1 MNGLIDG
8 AIGRSRMVLAIL
20 VCSILAGLMTYV
32 NIPKEADPDIPIPFV
47 AITIPLAGVTPE
59 DSERLLV
66 RPVEQEIQSLEGLKT
81 FSSFAG
87 EGAAQ
92 LVLEFEIDVDVDQ
105 AVLDVKDK
113 VDMAKRYFP
122 ADAREPIV
130 SEFNAA
136 QFPVLV
142 VNIYG
147 DAPERGLARIAEDL
161 KDRIEADPGVLEAR
175 VQGKREDLLEIVID
189 PVKLEAYNISYQ
201 EIYAVVNSNNQLIP
215 AGVIDTGQGSFAV
228 KVPGIIRTG
237 SDALSLPI
245 KRTEDAVVT
254 LGDVAEVRRTFKDA
268 TGHATFNG
276 EQALLIEVVK
286 RTGANILDTAN
297 NVNAIVE
304 DESQKWPTTVRA
316 KITSDMSEMIGDQL
330 GQLESSIMTAIVLV
344 MIIVVAALGWRSAML
359 VGIAIPATF
368 MIAFLMLGA
377 FGYTINMMVMF
388 GMVIAVGILVDGG
401 IVVTEYADRKMAEGM
416 PRKEAYALSG
426 KRMFWP
432 IVSSTLTTLAAFVP
446 FLFWNSM
453 PGKFMAYLPITLIFV
468 LTASLAVAL
477 IFLPVLGSVL
487 GGRSEEGTDE
497 NLAALAANGDP
508 RKAKGFIGGYVKLVS
523 VTLRHPLLTTGAV
536 FASVFAIFLWFG
548 SEQHK
553 TEFFL
558 DIEPEQAFV
567 FVQAQGALSADE
579 KAKYVSAAED
589 AISDIRGITAISTRT
604 GLSSSGFSFDGVGGI
619 PRDTIGQI
627 LLDLNTTSDGDF
639 NARETL
645 ETVRAQLAAVPAM
658 RFEIQS
664 REQGPPGG
672 KDVQVA
678 LLGEDSAEL
687 DRTATLIRNWL
698 ESRDDMIEI
707 DDSRPL
713 PGVEYQLTVDRAEA
727 GKFGVDVAQIGAAVQ
742 LVTNGVLV
750 GRFRPDDA
758 NEEVDIRVRFPEGER
773 SASAIDALKIATP
786 QGNVPLSLFVTREAA
801 PRVSQIERREG
812 KRVIDVRGNA
822 REQGTGGAI
831 VAELKAFLA
840 EADVPAGVE
849 VRFEGADED
858 TAEAGAFFAGAA
870 LAALFMMAVILLWQ
884 FNNFWQV
891 ALTLS
896 AVILSTAGVLV
907 GVNLLL
913 PYVSILMIGT
923 GIVAL
928 AGIVVNNNIILIDT
942 FNRLREDGR
951 SDEDAAVATAAQRI
965 RPILLTTGTTMF
977 GLFPMIIQ
985 MNVSFREGALNF
997 GGASSEWWVQLA
1009 TAVVFGLGFSTM
1021 MILLVTPAW
1030 LLAPNRIGSW
1040 ARRMFIIVRNT
1051 PAWAPDL
1058 VDSFKR
1064 PAELPLQAYRLVN
1077 GKLELAQRFT
1087 PPPQDDPYDPP
1098 PMRERDR
1105 MLPAAE

>member
-1 MNGLIDG
+1 MTGLIDG
-8 AIGRSRMVLAIL
+8 AIGRARMVIAIL
-20 VCSILAGLMTYV
+20 ICAVLAGTATY
-32 NIPKEADPDIPIPFV
+32 IGLPKEADPDIPIPFV
-47 AITIPLAGVTPE
+47 AITVPLAGVTPE
-59 DSERLLV
+59 DAERLLV
-66 RPVEQEIQSLEGLKT
+66 RPIEEEVQSLEGLKT
-81 FSSFAG
+81 FSSFAA

-113 VDMAKRYFP
+113 VDMAKRFFP

-130 SEFNAA
+130 TEFNAA

-142 VNIYG
+142 VNLYG
-147 DAPERGLARIAEDL
+147 DAPERGLAQIAEQL
-161 KDRIEADPGVLEAR
+161 RERLESDPGILEAR

-201 EIYAVVNSNNQLIP
+201 EIFAVVNNNNQLIP
-215 AGVIDTGQGSFAV
+215 AGLIDTGQGSFAV
-228 KVPGIIRTG
+228 KIPGVIRTG
-237 SDALSLPI
+237 ADALNLPI
-245 KRTEDAVVT
+245 KRTSDAVVT

-297 NVNAIVE
+297 NVRAIV
-304 DESQKWPTTVRA
+304 DEESKAWPPTVRA
-316 KITSDMSEMIGDQL
+316 EITSDASEMIGSQL

-344 MIIVVAALGWRSAML
+344 MVIVVASLGLRSAIL
-359 VGIAIPATF
+359 VGISIPSTF
-368 MIAFLMLGA
+368 MIAFLFLGA
-377 FGYTINMMVMF
+377 FGFTINMMVMF

-416 PRKEAYALSG
+416 NRKDAYALAG

-432 IVSSTLTTLAAFVP
+432 VVSSTLTTLAAFVP

-468 LTASLAVAL
+468 LTSSLIAAL
-477 IFLPVLGSVL
+477 IFLPVLGTVF
-487 GGRSEEGTDE
+487 GGRANGDTDE
-497 NLAALAANGDP
+497 NLAALAADGDP
-508 RKAKGFIGGYVKLVS
+508 RKAKGWIGAYVKIVS
-523 VTLRHPLLTTGAV
+523 ATVSRPLITTAAV
-536 FASVFAIFLWFG
+536 IGSTIAIFMWFG
-548 SEQHK
+548 SAQHK

-579 KAKYVSAAED
+579 KAEIVGRAED
-589 AISDIRGITAISTRT
+589 VITGLDGITAISTRT
-604 GLSSSGFSFDGVGGI
+604 GVSSSGFSFDGVSGV
-619 PRDTIGQI
+619 PLDTIGQI
-627 LLDLNTTSDGDF
+627 LLDLKTTSDGPYD
-639 NARETL
+639 ARKTL
-645 ETVRAQLAAVPAM
+645 EEVRSRLSAVPAL
-658 RFEIQS
+658 RFEIKA

-678 LLGEDSAEL
+678 LLGNDAEAL
-687 DRTATLIRNWL
+687 DRTATLIRGWL
-698 ESRDDMIEI
+698 EARDDVIEV

-713 PGVEYQLTVDRAEA
+713 PGVEYQLSVDRAEA

-750 GRFRPDDA
+750 GRYRPDDA
-758 NEEVDIRVRFPEGER
+758 NEEVDIRVRFPEDDR
-773 SASAIDALKIATP
+773 SATALDSLKIATP
-786 QGNVPLSLFVTREAA
+786 QGNVPLSLFVTREPA

-822 REQGTGGAI
+822 LEQGTGGAI
-831 VAELKAFLA
+831 VAELKAFIASQDL
-840 EADVPAGVE
+840 PPGLE

-858 TAEAGAFFAGAA
+858 TADAGAFFVGAA

-951 SDEDAAVATAAQRI
+951 TPEDAAIATAAQRI

-977 GLFPMIIQ
+977 GLFPMMVQ
-985 MNVSFREGALNF
+985 MNVSFAEGAINF

-1030 LLAPNRIGSW
+1030 LLAPDRIGRW
-1040 ARRMFIIVRNT
+1040 TVRNWKRFSPPVLAVLEPILSRFRGRKLAEDFPL
-1051 PAWAPDL
+1051 PA
-1058 VDSFKR
+1058 
-1064 PAELPLQAYRLVN
+1064 
-1077 GKLELAQRFT
+1077 
-1087 PPPQDDPYDPP
+1087 PPPKRGPKADND
-1098 PMRERDR
+1098 EV
-1105 MLPAAE
+1105 LPAAE

>member
-8 AIGRSRMVLAIL
+8 AIGRARMVIAIL
-20 VCSILAGLMTYV
+20 ICAVLAGTFTY
-32 NIPKEADPDIPIPFV
+32 IKLPKEADPDIPIPVV

-66 RPVEQEIQSLEGLKT
+66 RPVEEEIQSLEGLKT
-81 FSSFAG
+81 FKSYAS
-87 EGAAQ
+87 EGAAT

-136 QFPVLV
+136 QFPMLV

-147 DAPERGLARIAEDL
+147 DAPERGLGRIAEDL
-161 KDRIEADPGVLEAR
+161 RERLEADPGILEAR
-175 VQGKREDLLEIVID
+175 ISGKREDLLEIVID

-201 EIYAVVNSNNQLIP
+201 EIAAIVNSNNQLIP

-237 SDALSLPI
+237 ADALSLPI
-245 KRTEDAVVT
+245 KRTENAVVT
-254 LGDVAEVRRTFKDA
+254 LGDVADVRRTFKDA
-268 TGHATFNG
+268 TGSATFNG
-276 EQALLIEVVK
+276 EQGLLIEVVK

-297 NVNAIVE
+297 NVRAILA
-304 DESQKWPTTVRA
+304 DESQKWPSTVRA
-316 KITSDMSEMIGDQL
+316 EITSDASELIGSQL

-344 MIIVVAALGWRSAML
+344 MIIVVASLGLRSATL
-359 VGIAIPATF
+359 VGIAIPSSF
-368 MIAFLMLGA
+368 VIAFLFLGA
-377 FGYTINMMVMF
+377 FGYTVNMMVMF
-388 GMVIAVGILVDGG
+388 GMVIAVGILVDGA
-401 IVVTEYADRKMAEGM
+401 IVVTEYADRKLAEGLD
-416 PRKEAYALSG
+416 RKEAYALAG

-432 IVSSTLTTLAAFVP
+432 VVSSTLTTLAAFVP

-453 PGKFMAYLPITLIFV
+453 PGKFMAYLPLTLIFV
-468 LTASLAVAL
+468 LTASLVVAL
-477 IFLPVLGSVL
+477 IFLPVLGTVI
-487 GGRSEEGTDE
+487 GGRASGTDE
-497 NLAALAANGDP
+497 NLAALAADGDP
-508 RKAKGFIGGYVKLVS
+508 RKAKGWIGGYVKI
-523 VTLRHPLLTTGAV
+523 VTETVRRPLITTGVV
-536 FASVFAIFLWFG
+536 FASVIAIFVWFG
-548 SEQHK
+548 SENHK
-553 TEFFL
+553 SEFFL
-558 DIEPEQAFV
+558 DIEPEQAYV
-567 FVQAQGALSADE
+567 FVQAQGALSAKE
-579 KAKYVSAAED
+579 QAELVSRAEA
-589 AISDIRGITAISTRT
+589 AISDIEGITAISTRS
-604 GLSSSGFSFDGVGGI
+604 GKSSAGGSRFDGVDGI
-619 PRDTIGQI
+619 PLDTIGQI
-627 LLDLNTTSDGDF
+627 LLDMKTTSDGPY
-639 NARETL
+639 NARLTL
-645 ETVRAQLAAVPAM
+645 EEVRSRLAAIPAL
-658 RFEIQS
+658 RFEIKA

-678 LLGEDSAEL
+678 LLGQDKAAL
-687 DRTATLIRNWL
+687 DQTATMIRSWL
-698 ESRDDMIEI
+698 EARDDVIEI

-727 GKFGVDVAQIGAAVQ
+727 GKFGVDAAQIGAAVQ

-750 GRFRPDDA
+750 GRYRPDDA
-758 NEEVDIRVRFPEGER
+758 NEEVDIRVRFPEEDR

-801 PRVSQIERREG
+801 PRVSQIERRDG

-822 REQGTGGAI
+822 KEQGTGGAI
-831 VAELKAFLA
+831 VAELKDFLA
-840 EADVPAGVE
+840 RQTLPPGVE

-870 LAALFMMAVILLWQ
+870 MAALFMMAVILLWQ

-928 AGIVVNNNIILIDT
+928 AGIVVNNNIIMIDT

-951 SDEDAAVATAAQRI
+951 SPEEAAIATAAQRI

-977 GLFPMIIQ
+977 GLFPMIVQ
-985 MNVSFREGALNF
+985 MNVSFREGAINF
-997 GGASSEWWVQLA
+997 GGAASEWWVQLA
-1009 TAVVFGLGFSTM
+1009 TAVVFGLGFSTT

-1030 LLAPNRIGSW
+1030 LIAPYRIARWRRRMW
-1040 ARRMFIIVRNT
+1040 ARITGRN
-1051 PAWAPDL
+1051 AVAEGNAPQAANDA
-1058 VDSFKR
+1058 
-1064 PAELPLQAYRLVN
+1064 AERKDV
-1077 GKLELAQRFT
+1077 
-1087 PPPQDDPYDPP
+1087 
-1098 PMRERDR
+1098 
-1105 MLPAAE
+1105 LPAAE

>member
-1 MNGLIDG
+1 MTGLIDG
-8 AIGRSRMVLAIL
+8 AIGRARMVIAIL
-20 VCSILAGLMTYV
+20 ICAVLAGTATY
-32 NIPKEADPDIPIPFV
+32 IGLPKEADPDIPIPFV
-47 AITIPLAGVTPE
+47 AITVPLAGVTPE
-59 DSERLLV
+59 DAERLLV
-66 RPVEQEIQSLEGLKT
+66 RPIEEEVQSLEGLKT
-81 FSSFAG
+81 FSSFAA

-113 VDMAKRYFP
+113 VDMAKRFFP

-130 SEFNAA
+130 TEFNAA

-142 VNIYG
+142 VNLYG
-147 DAPERGLARIAEDL
+147 DAPERGLAQIAEQL
-161 KDRIEADPGVLEAR
+161 RERLESDPGILEAR
-175 VQGKREDLLEIVID
+175 VQGKREDLLEIVIN

-201 EIYAVVNSNNQLIP
+201 EIFAVVNNNNQLIP
-215 AGVIDTGQGSFAV
+215 AGLIDTGQGSFAV
-228 KVPGIIRTG
+228 KIPGIIRTG
-237 SDALSLPI
+237 ADALNLPI
-245 KRTEDAVVT
+245 KRTADAVVT

-297 NVNAIVE
+297 NVRAIV
-304 DESQKWPTTVRA
+304 DEESKAWPPTVRA
-316 KITSDMSEMIGDQL
+316 EITSDASEMIGSQL

-344 MIIVVAALGWRSAML
+344 MIIVVAALGLRSAIL
-359 VGIAIPATF
+359 VGISIPSTF
-368 MIAFLMLGA
+368 MIAFLFLGS

-416 PRKEAYALSG
+416 NRKQAYALAG

-432 IVSSTLTTLAAFVP
+432 VVSSTLTTLAAFVP

-468 LTASLAVAL
+468 LTSSLIAAL
-477 IFLPVLGSVL
+477 IFLPVLGSVF
-487 GGRSEEGTDE
+487 GGRATEGTDE
-497 NLAALAANGDP
+497 NLAALAADGDP
-508 RKAKGFIGGYVKLVS
+508 RKAKGWIGGYVKIVS
-523 VTLRHPLLTTGAV
+523 ETVRRPLITTAVVIGLTI
-536 FASVFAIFLWFG
+536 AIFQWFG

-567 FVQAQGALSADE
+567 FVQAQGALSAEE
-579 KAKYVSAAED
+579 KAEIVGRAEEVITGLD
-589 AISDIRGITAISTRT
+589 GITAISTRT
-604 GLSSSGFSFDGVGGI
+604 GVSSSGFSFDGVSGV
-619 PRDTIGQI
+619 PLDTIGQI
-627 LLDLNTTSDGDF
+627 LLDLKTTSDGPYD
-639 NARETL
+639 ARKTL
-645 ETVRAQLAAVPAM
+645 EEVRSRLSVVPAL
-658 RFEIQS
+658 RFEIKA

-678 LLGEDSAEL
+678 LLGNDAQAL
-687 DRTATLIRNWL
+687 DRTATLIRGWL
-698 ESRDDMIEI
+698 EARDDVIEV

-713 PGVEYQLTVDRAEA
+713 PGVEYQLSVDRAEA

-750 GRFRPDDA
+750 GRYRPDDA
-758 NEEVDIRVRFPEGER
+758 NEEVDIRVRFPEDER
-773 SASAIDALKIATP
+773 SATALDSLKIATP
-786 QGNVPLSLFVTREAA
+786 QGNVPLSLFVTREPA

-822 REQGTGGAI
+822 LEQGTGGAI
-831 VAELKAFLA
+831 VAELKAFIASQDL
-840 EADVPAGVE
+840 PPGVE

-858 TAEAGAFFAGAA
+858 TAEAGAFFVGAA

-951 SDEDAAVATAAQRI
+951 SPEDAAIATAAQRI

-977 GLFPMIIQ
+977 GLFPMMVQ
-985 MNVSFREGALNF
+985 MNVSFADGAINF
-997 GGASSEWWVQLA
+997 GGASSEWWIQLA

-1030 LLAPNRIGSW
+1030 LLAPDRIGRWSKRQW
-1040 ARRMFIIVRNT
+1040 ARLR
-1051 PAWAPDL
+1051 
-1058 VDSFKR
+1058 
-1064 PAELPLQAYRLVN
+1064 RLA
-1077 GKLELAQRFT
+1077 GKPGESDT
-1087 PPPQDDPYDPP
+1087 DPGYVANDPG
-1098 PMRERDR
+1098 EKKSV
-1105 MLPAAE
+1105 LPAAE

>member
-1 MNGLIDG
+1 MTGLIDG
-8 AIGRSRMVLAIL
+8 AIGRARMVIAIL
-20 VCSILAGLMTYV
+20 ICAVLAGTATY
-32 NIPKEADPDIPIPFV
+32 IGLPKEADPDIPIPFV
-47 AITIPLAGVTPE
+47 AITVPLAGVTPE
-59 DSERLLV
+59 DAERLLV
-66 RPVEQEIQSLEGLKT
+66 RPIEEEVQSLEGLKT
-81 FSSFAG
+81 FSSFAA

-122 ADAREPIV
+122 ADAREPV
-130 SEFNAA
+130 VTEFNAA

-147 DAPERGLARIAEDL
+147 DAPERGLARIAEEL
-161 KDRIEADPGVLEAR
+161 RERLEADPGILEAR

-201 EIYAVVNSNNQLIP
+201 EIFAVVNNNNQLIP
-215 AGVIDTGQGSFAV
+215 AGLIDTGQGSFAV

-237 SDALSLPI
+237 ADALNLPI
-245 KRTEDAVVT
+245 KRTADAVVT
-254 LGDVAEVRRTFKDA
+254 LGDVADVRRTFKDA
-268 TGHATFNG
+268 TGTATFNG

-297 NVNAIVE
+297 NVRTIV
-304 DESQKWPTTVRA
+304 DEERKTWPATVRA
-316 KITSDMSEMIGDQL
+316 EITSDMSEMIGDQL

-344 MIIVVAALGWRSAML
+344 MIIVVAALGLRSALL
-359 VGIAIPATF
+359 VGIAIPSTF
-368 MIAFLMLGA
+368 MIAFLFLGA

-416 PRKEAYALSG
+416 KRKEAYALAG

-432 IVSSTLTTLAAFVP
+432 VISSTLTTLAAFVP

-468 LTASLAVAL
+468 LTSSLISAL
-477 IFLPVLGSVL
+477 IFLPVLGSVF
-487 GGRSEEGTDE
+487 GGRATQGTDE
-497 NLAALAANGDP
+497 NLAALAADGDP
-508 RKAKGFIGGYVKLVS
+508 RKAKGWIGGYVKIVS
-523 VTLRHPLLTTGAV
+523 ETIRRPLITTAV
-536 FASVFAIFLWFG
+536 VLGSTIAIFVWFG
-548 SEQHK
+548 SAQHK

-558 DIEPEQAFV
+558 DVEPEQAFV
-567 FVQAQGALSADE
+567 FVQAQGALSASE
-579 KAKYVSAAED
+579 KAEIVGQAE
-589 AISDIRGITAISTRT
+589 AVIADINGITAISTRT
-604 GLSSSGFSFDGVGGI
+604 GVSSSGFSFDGVSGV

-627 LLDLNTTSDGDF
+627 LLDLNTTSDGPF

-645 ETVRAQLAAVPAM
+645 AEVRNQLAAVPAL
-658 RFEIQS
+658 RFQIQA
-664 REQGPPGG
+664 REQGPPTG

-678 LLGEDSAEL
+678 LLGNNSAALDS
-687 DRTATLIRNWL
+687 TATMIRNWL
-698 ESRDDMIEI
+698 EARDDVIEI

-713 PGVEYQLTVDRAEA
+713 PGVEYQLSVDRAEA

-750 GRFRPDDA
+750 GRYRPDDA
-758 NEEVDIRVRFPEGER
+758 NEEVDIRVRFPEDER
-773 SASAIDALKIATP
+773 SASALDALKISTP

-831 VAELKAFLA
+831 VAELKAFIDA
-840 EADVPAGVE
+840 QAIPPGVE

-951 SDEDAAVATAAQRI
+951 SPEDAAIATAAQRI

-985 MNVSFREGALNF
+985 MNVSFADGAINF

-1030 LLAPNRIGSW
+1030 LLAPDRIGRWSKRQW
-1040 ARRMFIIVRNT
+1040 ARLR
-1051 PAWAPDL
+1051 
-1058 VDSFKR
+1058 
-1064 PAELPLQAYRLVN
+1064 RLA
-1077 GKLELAQRFT
+1077 GKPGESDT
-1087 PPPQDDPYDPP
+1087 DPGYVANDPG
-1098 PMRERDR
+1098 EKKSV
-1105 MLPAAE
+1105 LPAAE

>member
-1 MNGLIDG
+1 MTGLIDG
-8 AIGRSRMVLAIL
+8 AIGRARMVIAIL
-20 VCSILAGLMTYV
+20 ICAVLAGTATY
-32 NIPKEADPDIPIPFV
+32 IGLPKEADPDIPIPFV
-47 AITIPLAGVTPE
+47 AITVPLAGVTPE
-59 DSERLLV
+59 DAERLLV
-66 RPVEQEIQSLEGLKT
+66 RPIEEEVQALEGLKT
-81 FSSFAG
+81 FSSFAA

-113 VDMAKRYFP
+113 VDMAKRFFP
-122 ADAREPIV
+122 AEAREPIV
-130 SEFNAA
+130 TEFNAA

-147 DAPERGLARIAEDL
+147 EAPERGLARIAEEL
-161 KDRIEADPGVLEAR
+161 RERLEADPGILEAR

-201 EIYAVVNSNNQLIP
+201 EIFAVVNNNNQLIP
-215 AGVIDTGQGSFAV
+215 AGLIDTGQGSFAV

-237 SDALSLPI
+237 TDALNLPI
-245 KRTEDAVVT
+245 KRTSDAVVT

-268 TGHATFNG
+268 TGTATFNG
-276 EQALLIEVVK
+276 EPALLIEVVK
-286 RTGANILDTAN
+286 RSGANILDTAN
-297 NVNAIVE
+297 NVRAIVAE
-304 DESQKWPTTVRA
+304 ERETWPATVRA
-316 KITSDMSEMIGDQL
+316 EITSDMSEMIGDQL
-330 GQLESSIMTAIVLV
+330 SQLESSIMTAIVLV
-344 MIIVVAALGWRSAML
+344 MIIVVAALGLRSAIL
-359 VGIAIPATF
+359 VGIAIPSTF
-368 MIAFLMLGA
+368 MIAFLFLGA

-416 PRKEAYALSG
+416 SRKSAYALAG

-432 IVSSTLTTLAAFVP
+432 IISSTLTTLAAFVP

-468 LTASLAVAL
+468 LTASLISAL
-477 IFLPVLGSVL
+477 IFLPVLGSVF
-487 GGRSEEGTDE
+487 GGRASQETDQ
-497 NLAALAANGDP
+497 NLAALAADGDA
-508 RKAKGFIGGYVKLVS
+508 RKAKGWIGAYVRIVS
-523 VTLRHPLLTTGAV
+523 ETVRRPLITTATVLGTT
-536 FASVFAIFLWFG
+536 FAIFVWFG
-548 SEQHK
+548 SAQHK
-553 TEFFL
+553 SEFFL
-558 DIEPEQAFV
+558 DVEPEQAFV
-567 FVQAQGALSADE
+567 FVQAQGALSAAE
-579 KAKYVSAAED
+579 RAQLVGQAEAVISEVS
-589 AISDIRGITAISTRT
+589 GITAISTRT
-604 GLSSSGFSFDGVGGI
+604 GVSSSGFNFDGVSGV
-619 PRDTIGQI
+619 PLDTIGQI
-627 LLDLNTTSDGDF
+627 LLDLNTTSDGPF

-645 ETVRAQLAAVPAM
+645 SEVRSRLASVPAL
-658 RFEIQS
+658 RFEIQA
-664 REQGPPGG
+664 REQGPPTG
-672 KDVQVA
+672 KDIQVA
-678 LLGEDSAEL
+678 LLGNDPSAL
-687 DRTATLIRNWL
+687 DDMATRIRGWL
-698 ESRDDMIEI
+698 EARDDVIEI

-713 PGVEYQLTVDRAEA
+713 PGIEYQLSVDRAEA

-750 GRFRPDDA
+750 GRYRPDDA
-758 NEEVDIRVRFPEGER
+758 NEEVDIRVRFPQDER
-773 SASAIDALKIATP
+773 SAAALDALKISTP

-812 KRVIDVRGNA
+812 RRVIDVRGNA

-831 VAELKAFLA
+831 VTELKAFIGTQP
-840 EADVPAGVE
+840 VPPGVE

-858 TAEAGAFFAGAA
+858 TAAAGAFFAGAA

-942 FNRLREDGR
+942 FNRLRADGR
-951 SDEDAAVATAAQRI
+951 SPEDAAIATAAQRI

-985 MNVSFREGALNF
+985 MNVSFAQGAINF

-1009 TAVVFGLGFSTM
+1009 TAVVFGLGFSTL
-1021 MILLVTPAW
+1021 MILLVTPVW
-1030 LLAPNRIGSW
+1030 LLAPYRIGRWLKRQWYRVSRL
-1040 ARRMFIIVRNT
+1040 ARGSGHEGASASYAAN
-1051 PAWAPDL
+1051 
-1058 VDSFKR
+1058 
-1064 PAELPLQAYRLVN
+1064 
-1077 GKLELAQRFT
+1077 
-1087 PPPQDDPYDPP
+1087 DPG
-1098 PMRERDR
+1098 EKKSV
-1105 MLPAAE
+1105 LPAAE